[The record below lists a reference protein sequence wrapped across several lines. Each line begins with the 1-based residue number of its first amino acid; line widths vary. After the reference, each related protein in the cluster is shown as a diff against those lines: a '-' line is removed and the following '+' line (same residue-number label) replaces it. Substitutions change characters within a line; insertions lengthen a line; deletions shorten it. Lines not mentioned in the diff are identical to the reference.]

1 MAIKAHL
8 RNQRPVVIAISTN
21 DGLGLNA
28 KNIATLI
35 NTKNIYMVPFGQDN
49 PAVKPNSLVARFDRI
64 LDTICCA
71 LEGKQI
77 QPLLIQTAD
86 K

>member
-8 RNQRPVVIAISTN
+8 RNQRPVVIAVSTN

-35 NTKNIYMVPFGQDN
+35 NTKNIYMVPFGQDD
-49 PAVKPNSLVARFDRI
+49 PVVKPNSLAARPDKL

-77 QPLLIQTAD
+77 QPVLV
-86 K
+86 